1 MSPHRPAA
9 GILTRRKFDMGMGI
23 GQANA
28 ATDRSAS
35 RIEHDV
41 ELVKTMI
48 EGIERTT
55 DRIIR
60 HARALGYYE
69 PTPESKLSAPS
80 PVITTLAD
88 ALQALGLALDHC
100 SGSLNVFD

>member
-1 MSPHRPAA
+1 MDNRATAA
-9 GILTRRKFDMGMGI
+9 ISVT
-23 GQANA
+23 
-28 ATDRSAS
+28 S
-35 RIEHDV
+35 RIENDI
-41 ELVKTMI
+41 EAVKGLKNRVDAI
-48 EGIERTT
+48 T

-69 PTPESKLSAPS
+69 PQPEQAGGVPM

-88 ALQALGLALDHC
+88 AIRDLDRVIDRA

>member
-1 MSPHRPAA
+1 
-9 GILTRRKFDMGMGI
+9 MGMGI